1 MTIGGIPIRV
11 DPSFLLLSAFIGFT
25 GGRGVEGAAVW
36 LVVVGVSILVH
47 ELGHAFSFRA
57 FGVSSSVM
65 LYSMGG
71 LTVPEEGPR
80 LRTGQDILVSLAGP
94 GIGLVLG
101 ALVYLVAPP
110 GDFAPDSL
118 ARLASLYLLYVNVA
132 WGLVNLLP
140 ILPLDGGNVLAAILR
155 KTSGERGVRAVR
167 IVSLVAAVA
176 LGAVALA
183 YKAPFGAIIA
193 FYLAYLN
200 FAALRAENA
209 PPPGNPAE
217 QVLVKGLGALEAGN
231 LEGAEWGARNVLD
244 RPEVSSNLKAAAAEL
259 LAWTGL
265 AQGSVSSAVA
275 GLSAAPADA
284 PAGSLVH
291 GCVALARDGAGEA
304 VALLATGLCGGSRI
318 TPAGVVARVIL
329 DAGALDDVVDQ
340 LVTAADR
347 PAAAAGLARLQE
359 VLHRAGHFTEAISVG
374 ERGFG
379 PTGSGVIAYNTAC
392 SLARVGRIDDA
403 VAWLRRAAGAGW
415 HDTVVL
421 DSDPDLA
428 TVRDLRVFAEVRAL
442 VVGAGGR
449 PTGTDA
455 GAR

>member
-167 IVSLVAAVA
+167 IISLVAAAA

-304 VALLATGLCGGSRI
+304 VALLANGLCGGSRI
-318 TPAGVVARVIL
+318 TPPGVVARVIL
-329 DAGALDDVVDQ
+329 DAGALDDVVDR
-340 LVTAADR
+340 LATVADR

-428 TVRDLRVFAEVRAL
+428 TVRDLPVFAEVRAL

>member
-25 GGRGVEGAAVW
+25 GGRGVEGAVVW

-167 IVSLVAAVA
+167 IISLVAAAA

-304 VALLATGLCGGSRI
+304 VALLANGLCGGSRI
-318 TPAGVVARVIL
+318 TPPGVVARVIL
-329 DAGALDDVVDQ
+329 DAGAFDDVVDR
-340 LVTAADR
+340 LATVADR

-428 TVRDLRVFAEVRAL
+428 TVRDLPVFAEVRAL